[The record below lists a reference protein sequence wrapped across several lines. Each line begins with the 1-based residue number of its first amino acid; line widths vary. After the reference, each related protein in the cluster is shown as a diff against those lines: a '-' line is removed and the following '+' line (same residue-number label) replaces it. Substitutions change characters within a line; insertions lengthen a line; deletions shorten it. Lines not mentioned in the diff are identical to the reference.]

1 MGARKREKA
10 QEKKANTRRKQAD
23 YARRRDAYHAKRR
36 QAGARVLK
44 ALHRIFLVILAVGL
58 MMRFARYKLE
68 NSERLVRSTSN
79 ETLVEIRRDVFGV
92 AVQGSLDT
100 CAVGGSFTTKGLT
113 EARSKLNCLWPLMS
127 NRDENATY
135 FILRRRRCEAWRLAV
150 FRPVVGQAY
159 AAHSVDVWTSS
170 NVSAALLDDR
180 WLNERGGQR
189 QAREDL
195 VKSLNDAPFSEG
207 GWKGSDEVKQRAA
220 HFRRRDDDSSFLAS
234 LAKVAPPE
242 NSLVRLR
249 GDAFYRVRDAVILE
263 QYRVPPRSLR
273 RVADFSE
280 ESNVC

>member
-1 MGARKREKA
+1 M
-10 QEKKANTRRKQAD
+10 
-23 YARRRDAYHAKRR
+23 
-36 QAGARVLK
+36 
-44 ALHRIFLVILAVGL
+44 ILAVGL

-79 ETLVEIRRDVFGV
+79 ETLVEIRRDVFGI

-100 CAVGGSFTTKGLT
+100 CADGGAFTVHGMT
-113 EARSKLNCLWPLMS
+113 EARSKLKCLWPVMAR
-127 NRDENATY
+127 RDANATY

-159 AAHSVDVWTSS
+159 AAHSIDVWTSE
-170 NVSAALLDDR
+170 NVSAALLDDK

-207 GWKGSDEVKQRAA
+207 GWKGSDEIKQRAA

-234 LAKVAPPE
+234 LAKVSPPE

-273 RVADFSE
+273 RVAAFRE
-280 ESNVC
+280 ETNVC

>member
-10 QEKKANTRRKQAD
+10 QEKKAKATKRQAD
-23 YARRRDAYHAKRR
+23 YARRRDAYNQKRR

-79 ETLVEIRRDVFGV
+79 ETLVTIQRDVFGI
-92 AVQGSLDT
+92 AVQGSLDK
-100 CAVGGSFTTKGLT
+100 CLEGGAFTVHGMT
-113 EARSKLNCLWPLMS
+113 EARSKLKCLWPVMAQ
-127 NRDENATY
+127 RDANASY

-159 AAHSVDVWTSS
+159 AAHTIDVWTSS

-180 WLNERGGQR
+180 WLQDKGGQR
-189 QAREDL
+189 QARDDIM
-195 VKSLNDAPFSEG
+195 KSLDDAPFSEG
-207 GWKGSDEVKQRAA
+207 GWKGSDEILQRAA

-234 LAKVAPPE
+234 LAKVSPPE
-242 NSLVRLR
+242 YSLVKLR
-249 GDAFYRVRDAVILE
+249 GDSFYRVRDAVILE
-263 QYRVPPRSLR
+263 QYRVPERSLR
-273 RVADFSE
+273 RVEAFRE
-280 ESNVC
+280 EGNVC